1 MYFSILLNKAYDI
14 LYVMKNIEIK
24 TSRYHALNE
33 TERILIDRFVHLCWG
48 EQEEGSVHRN
58 DFPVQSFGLFVHGTM
73 TAYAGVILIR

>member
-33 TERILIDRFVHLCWG
+33 IERTSIDRFVHLCWG
-48 EQEEGSVHRN
+48 EQEEEVCIGMIFRFSLSGC
-58 DFPVQSFGLFVHGTM
+58 SFMG
-73 TAYAGVILIR
+73 R